1 MSAILDCKLRPS
13 WTNSQ
18 MSSDCFEIGIPKL
31 PYKPM
36 SDFYHSF
43 EQSYNLCAMTNRF
56 SSKSLQIMNL
66 AAILVFENI
75 YQCYKYISRISI
87 LHLILSKCVSIH
99 FI

>member
-18 MSSDCFEIGIPKL
+18 MSSDHFEIGIPKS
-31 PYKPM
+31 PSKPM
-36 SDFYHSF
+36 SCFYNSF

-66 AAILVFENI
+66 AAILDLKILTNVMNI
-75 YQCYKYISRISI
+75 YLEYQYCI
-87 LHLILSKCVSIH
+87 
-99 FI
+99 